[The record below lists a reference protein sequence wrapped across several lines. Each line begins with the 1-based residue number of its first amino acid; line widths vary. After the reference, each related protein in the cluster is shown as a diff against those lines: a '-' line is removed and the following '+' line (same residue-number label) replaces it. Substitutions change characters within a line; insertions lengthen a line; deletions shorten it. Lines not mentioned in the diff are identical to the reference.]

1 MRERL
6 EELWNGRVALA
17 PAFWSYAIGYGTL
30 FNLVATGAA
39 FTIIVLGWPAIFAVV
54 LHFLPIP
61 YNLVMVVAVWR
72 SAARYEGEAKG
83 ETMWANLARGTIVI
97 WAAVMTLV

>member
-6 EELWNGRVALA
+6 EELWNGRLPLA
-17 PAFWSYAIGYGTL
+17 VAFWNWAIITGT
-30 FNLVATGAA
+30 FANLVATGAA
-39 FTIIVLGWPAIFAVV
+39 LTIIVLGWPAIFAVV

-61 YNLVMVVAVWR
+61 YNLLMVVAVWR
-72 SAARYEGEAKG
+72 SAARYEGEA
-83 ETMWANLARGTIVI
+83 MWANSARGAVVV